1 MKQPHSWME
10 YRYCNSNDNEPY
22 KMWICDDHRIFQ
34 TATGYIAANE
44 NGEVGNNYT
53 SFDDARAALVQ

>member
-10 YRYCNSNDNEPY
+10 YRYQFANDNEPN

-44 NGEVGNNYT
+44 NGEVGNNYA
-53 SFDDARAALVQ
+53 SFDDAKAALVQ